1 MNLDTL
7 GPTFPSVTYGGLP
20 QRIVPF
26 GKRTMVHGM
35 AAGVSTARLTKPM
48 RLVEESYVE
57 MQGEGDNSGESD
69 NDDEMGDGDN

>member
-1 MNLDTL
+1 
-7 GPTFPSVTYGGLP
+7 
-20 QRIVPF
+20 
-26 GKRTMVHGM
+26 MVHGM